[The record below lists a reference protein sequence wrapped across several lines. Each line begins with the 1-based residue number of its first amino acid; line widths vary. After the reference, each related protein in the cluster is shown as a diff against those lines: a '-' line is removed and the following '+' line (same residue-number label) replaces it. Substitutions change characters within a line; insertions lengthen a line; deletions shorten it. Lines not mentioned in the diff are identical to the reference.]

1 MAFFL
6 LAGLYQSLR
15 HNYFVHQHDM
25 DAAITSICQETLPLE
40 VDMTSFLLS
49 SCGHMQKLVSQA
61 RKELTVAKEVDLG
74 RKHSV
79 RFLEVVEIQRWVD
92 VTESHFAFVC
102 LRTGNHE
109 RQAFCQKKMNR
120 KIIECLI
127 KKGYCTYKLQ
137 KC

>member
-1 MAFFL
+1 
-6 LAGLYQSLR
+6 
-15 HNYFVHQHDM
+15 M

-92 VTESHFAFVC
+92 VTDSLILLLFVYV
-102 LRTGNHE
+102 LVTMKGKLSV
-109 RQAFCQKKMNR
+109 KKR
-120 KIIECLI
+120 
-127 KKGYCTYKLQ
+127 
-137 KC
+137 